1 VQPLLEKIG
10 NVEVKSL
17 KHSCLIGSST
27 PSPPISVRKRPGR
40 PTDSR
45 QAFSP
50 ARPGQDETDLVFVGQ
65 ASWVPGGAVR
75 LSVNSI

>member
-1 VQPLLEKIG
+1 M
-10 NVEVKSL
+10 
-17 KHSCLIGSST
+17 GSGAASKAR
-27 PSPPISVRKRPGR
+27 SVRKRPGR

-50 ARPGQDETDLVFVGQ
+50 ARPGQGETDLGFVGQ
-65 ASWVPGGAVR
+65 ASWVPGAADR